1 VATGDT
7 EKNRLSNIGEA
18 YAGDINSN
26 EPKKT
31 HGESIRGAS
40 KDGLSGGHLQ
50 ENLIYYD
57 KK

>member
-1 VATGDT
+1 VILK
-7 EKNRLSNIGEA
+7 KNRLSNIGEA